1 MKRTIVGPFSLP
13 EVLAA
18 GAALAAAIASIAG
31 FVPGLYRDRAVVIE
45 QTHGYDAGNL
55 VVVAAL
61 LVGLGW
67 SIRSSVRGRL
77 VVIGALGCLVYSY
90 VTYAFLIVLNP
101 VTLLYIAVLGL
112 AGWSVITGLLRFD
125 EGEIE
130 PIERGRFVSRATG
143 IFMILLA
150 VVFAS
155 NWLRQIGAGVAG
167 GHLPA
172 DLAANGW
179 PMNPVWVLDL
189 GFVLPLFAIGGVGML
204 RRRPYA
210 IPVAMAVLVFM
221 ALLSIT
227 VLCMAVAMAVAGQ
240 TLDVALLAIFGIVLV
255 VSTVLAAAWFRP
267 PRPAER
273 RQAIGRLGT
282 SAPA

>member
-13 EVLAA
+13 EVLAGA
-18 GAALAAAIASIAG
+18 AALAAAIASVAG
-31 FVPGLYRDRAVVIE
+31 FIPGLYRDRAVVIA

-55 VVVAAL
+55 VVVAVL
-61 LVGLGW
+61 MLGLAW
-67 SIRSSVRGRL
+67 SIRSSARGRL

-112 AGWSVITGLLRFD
+112 AGWSVITGLLQFD
-125 EGEIE
+125 EEEIE
-130 PIERGRFVSRATG
+130 PIQRGRFLTRATG
-143 IFMILLA
+143 IFMLLLA

-155 NWLRQIGAGVAG
+155 NWLRQIGAAVAG

-189 GFVLPLFAIGGVGML
+189 GFVLPLFAIGGIGML
-204 RRRPYA
+204 RRRSYA
-210 IPVAMAVLVFM
+210 VPVAMAVLVFM

-227 VLCMAVAMAVAGQ
+227 VLSMAVAMALAGQ
-240 TLDVALLAIFGIVLV
+240 TLDLALLAIFGIVLV
-255 VSTVLAAAWFRP
+255 VSTMLAGAWLRL
-267 PRPAER
+267 PRPADR
-273 RQAIGRLGT
+273 RQTIGRLGT